1 MNKESI
7 LNLELN
13 FELVDKKY
21 YLTLAGKRLKTKLG
35 NEIFAD
41 SIMLVQAVQ
50 EDYNEYKFKSKWIN
64 LISSYVDFVN
74 TPENIEGSKKQI
86 KSYLK
91 NDLLFYVDEQSSE
104 FYQYQKKTYLPL
116 IAKFK
121 ELLNINQNLVPTTGF
136 GEISMNA
143 ETLELVNSYVE
154 CLNLKD
160 LFISLFLSR
169 ISTSAILTIFYLN
182 EELNAKDFYDIAFY
196 SEIIKITKSPD
207 DEEVQRL
214 KIIKEELDILNYF
227 KEN

>member
-7 LNLELN
+7 LNLELDI
-13 FELVDKKY
+13 ELVDKKY
-21 YLTLAGKRLKTKLG
+21 YLTLAGKRLKTKQG

-41 SIMLVQAVQ
+41 TIMQVKAIQ

-64 LISSYVDFVN
+64 LVSSYVDFVN
-74 TPENIEGSKKQI
+74 TPENIEGSKDQI

-91 NDLLFYVDEQSSE
+91 NDLLFYIDEQSSE
-104 FYQYQKKTYLPL
+104 FYDYQTKTYLPL

-121 ELLNINQNLVPTTGF
+121 DLLKITENLVPTTGF
-136 GEISMNA
+136 GEIKMSPK
-143 ETLELVNSYVE
+143 TIELVNEYIGS
-154 CLNLKD
+154 LSLKD

-182 EELNAKDFYDIAFY
+182 SELTEQDFYDIAFH
-196 SEIIKITKSPD
+196 SEIVKVTKSPD

-214 KIIKEELDILNYF
+214 KIIKQELDILNYF